1 MFYEASFNLEHP
13 EQKLARKVNRL
24 KMLTSTKELFDRF
37 LPSVKSRSQFHK
49 KQDLYR
55 KPLQTNSELSI
66 KLFHSVPG
74 FGPCVLELKLTIFF
88 EATLFILELSPFF

>member
-1 MFYEASFNLEHP
+1 MFYKTSFHLEHP
-13 EQKLARKVNRL
+13 EQKRARLMNRL

-37 LPSVKSRSQFHK
+37 LPSVKSRSQCHK

-66 KLFHSVPG
+66 KLFDSVPG
-74 FGPCVLELKLTIFF
+74 CTKN
-88 EATLFILELSPFF
+88 